1 MQTVSDSE
9 SEDCGILLVPQAV
22 EVSKS
27 RGIDYRLRKEIS
39 LLSKLKKEFE
49 VNMLEV
55 KKELLTNIFVSTLY
69 SRRLR

>member
-49 VNMLEV
+49 VNM
-55 KKELLTNIFVSTLY
+55 
-69 SRRLR
+69 